1 MERLTFQTQPRDQ
14 IHFNVLQP
22 RVIIT
27 STEAAAVEEEE
38 YLGSPAAP
46 ISTGMVDSAGA
57 RSGVGVSDWLPAMR
71 IPAGARRLY
80 LVCLQL
86 ALGASVWG
94 YNIGILS
101 SILVHQGWKSALG
114 DPRPAQKGIIT
125 GIYYAG
131 TLISYLF
138 LSHPLAD
145 AKGRRFAARSG
156 TFVVCLGAICMASSM
171 GPAALFIMAIGRF
184 VSGLGVGIIST
195 TVPLY
200 QR

>member
-1 MERLTFQTQPRDQ
+1 MT
-14 IHFNVLQP
+14 
-22 RVIIT
+22 
-27 STEAAAVEEEE
+27 
-38 YLGSPAAP
+38 
-46 ISTGMVDSAGA
+46 DSGGA
-57 RSGVGVSDWLPAMR
+57 QAGVGASAWLPVLR
-71 IPAGARRLY
+71 LPAGTRRLH

-114 DPRPAQKGIIT
+114 DPRPAQKGLVT
-125 GIYYAG
+125 GIYYGG

-138 LSHPLAD
+138 LSHLLAD
-145 AKGRRFAARSG
+145 AKGRRFAARYG
-156 TFVVCLGAICMASSM
+156 TFILCLGSICMASSM
-171 GPAALFIMAIGRF
+171 GPAALYIMAIGRF